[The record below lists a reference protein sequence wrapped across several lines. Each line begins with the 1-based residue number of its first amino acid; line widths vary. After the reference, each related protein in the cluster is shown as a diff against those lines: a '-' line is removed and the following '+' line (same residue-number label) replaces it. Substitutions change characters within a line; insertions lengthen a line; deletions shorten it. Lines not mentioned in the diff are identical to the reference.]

1 MTFAGCIRQNKHM
14 LRWALWVAMV
24 GGMGLAAFPQMASFQ
39 TPTPGVVHAS
49 VPVTADPT
57 NSYALYLPSAYSP
70 AKRWPLLLA
79 FDAFARGETSV
90 NLFHEAAEKYG
101 FIVVGSNNSRN
112 FQDPS
117 AAIRLLGAD
126 IKEHYSV
133 DPRRLYVTGVS
144 GGARVASSIAIA
156 CKSCIAGVIACV
168 GGLPS
173 GVSTPGPEVSD
184 WFLISATEDFN
195 YPEMLHLKEALEKNS
210 AVSRLVVFDGQ
221 HGWMPKEYAERA
233 LAWMQLRA
241 MARGLTPVDKDFIG
255 KQFEERV
262 AEAQAAQGSGDI
274 VAAARDYRE
283 IAVDF
288 RTFRDVKEQEALAKS
303 LAESEAFKK
312 AHKNEKAALDLQDE
326 VATKLGNLVAGIGDM
341 PDNREAFFIQLETEA
356 KSKSRDQKQSSD
368 PARKNAIA
376 RGMASA
382 FAYAVENGQQEML
395 KKDYTSAKEMFR
407 ACELIQP
414 ESAWASY
421 LQATAQAQL
430 GEKKQAIQALKR
442 AVDKGMT
449 SPKAL
454 DDAAFDR
461 IRSEEAFKEL
471 AASLA
476 NAPKKETGK

>member
-1 MTFAGCIRQNKHM
+1 MTFRGGIRQNKRM

-24 GGMGLAAFPQMASFQ
+24 GGMGLAAFPQ
-39 TPTPGVVHAS
+39 TPAPGVVHVS

-101 FIVVGSNNSRN
+101 FIVIGSNNSRN
-112 FQDPS
+112 FEDPS
-117 AAIRLLGAD
+117 TAIRLLGAD
-126 IKEHYSV
+126 IKEHYSI
-133 DPRRLYVTGVS
+133 DQRRVYLTGVS
-144 GGARVASSIAIA
+144 GGARVATSIAIN
-156 CKSCIAGVIACV
+156 CKTCIAGVIACV

-173 GVSTPGPEVSD
+173 GVATPGPEVSE

-195 YPEMLHLKEALEKNS
+195 YPEMLHLQEALEKNS
-210 AVSRLVVFDGQ
+210 AVSRLVIYEGQ

-241 MARGLTPVDKDFIG
+241 MARGLAPVDKDFIG
-255 KQFEERV
+255 KQFEERM
-262 AEAQAAQGSGDI
+262 AGAQAAQSAGNI
-274 VAAARDYRE
+274 LAAAREYRE
-283 IAVDF
+283 IAGDF
-288 RTFRDVKEQEALAKS
+288 RTFRDVKEQEAQAKS
-303 LAESEAFKK
+303 LAESEAFRK
-312 AHKNEKAALDLQDE
+312 ARKNEKAALDLENE
-326 VATKLGNLVAGIGDM
+326 VAAKLGNLVAGIGDM
-341 PDNREAFFIQLETEA
+341 PDNREALFAQLDAAA
-356 KSKSRDQKQSSD
+356 KSANRDQKQGSD

-382 FAYAVENGQQEML
+382 FAFAVENGQQEML
-395 KKDYTSAKEMFR
+395 KKDFTSAKEMFR

-414 ESAWASY
+414 ESVWATY
-421 LQATAQAQL
+421 LLATAQAQL

-442 AVDKGMT
+442 AVEKGMT

-454 DDAAFDR
+454 DDPAFDR
-461 IRSEEAFKEL
+461 IRNEEGFKEL
-471 AASLA
+471 AASMA
-476 NAPKKETGK
+476 SAPKKEGK